1 MIIKN
6 FRLAGTQIIEGF
18 SIANLVSEDGKDWYE
33 SQALFNT
40 DKLKFEFDENGVITR
55 FSYDV
60 SMLWPVDKS
69 VGEIGKK
76 YVPEG
81 LNENGEW
88 VFDGKK
94 IIPVPV
100 DYVAQAESRKQILM
114 NAATAAIA
122 PLEDASVLGMAT
134 EEEVA
139 LLAKWQRYRVLL
151 NRVDTSKALEI
162 EWPEVPENVA

>member
-1 MIIKN
+1 MIIKK
-6 FRLAGTQIIEGF
+6 FRLAGTEVIEGF

-33 SQALFNT
+33 SQALFNA

-69 VGEIGKK
+69 VAEIGKK

-88 VFDGKK
+88 MFDGKK
-94 IIPVPV
+94 IIPVSV
-100 DYVAQAESRKQILM
+100 DYVALAEFKKQNLM
-114 NAATAAIA
+114 SAATAVIA
-122 PLEDASVLGMAT
+122 PLEDASVLGIAT
-134 EEEVA
+134 EEESIF
-139 LLAKWQRYRVLL
+139 LTKWQKYRVLL
-151 NRVDTSKALEI
+151 NRVDTSKAPEI
-162 EWPEVPENVA
+162 EWPEVPDNVA

>member
-1 MIIKN
+1 MIIKK
-6 FRLAGTQIIEGF
+6 FRLAGTEVIEGF

-33 SQALFNT
+33 SQALFNA

-69 VGEIGKK
+69 VAEIGKK

-88 VFDGKK
+88 MFDGKK

-100 DYVAQAESRKQILM
+100 DYVAQAEFRKQNLM
-114 NAATAAIA
+114 SAATAVVA
-122 PLEDASVLGMAT
+122 PLEDASVLGIAT
-134 EEEVA
+134 EEESIF
-139 LLAKWQRYRVLL
+139 LTKWQKYRVLL
-151 NRVDTSKALEI
+151 NRVDTSKAPEI
-162 EWPEVPENVA
+162 EWPEVPDNVA